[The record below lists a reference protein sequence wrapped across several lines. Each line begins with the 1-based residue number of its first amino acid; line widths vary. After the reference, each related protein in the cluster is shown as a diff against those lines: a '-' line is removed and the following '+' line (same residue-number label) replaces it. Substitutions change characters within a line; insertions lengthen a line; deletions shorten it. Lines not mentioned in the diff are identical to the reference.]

1 MVEKK
6 IGTAVYRRDL
16 SPILAIF
23 RLVPEPGGS
32 FPEYQA
38 GQYIALRREHCRL
51 TKKVLLPDGRFEYH
65 PDIDEN
71 GNQKR
76 GAVTHSYSISS
87 APYETA
93 LHGYLE
99 FYVILAMHETGI
111 PGRLTESLFQLDPL
125 EDNKIVYYSR
135 IAGEFT
141 LPKRAATFRNVVLV
155 GTGTGLAPFASM
167 LKQLDY
173 EAAQGMR
180 SDVRFTLF
188 HTNRGVQELGYHNEL
203 LGVERSKRL
212 DFVYVP
218 TISRPAHHDH
228 HHEGLGLGRANNV
241 LRSVLGMP
249 LKEEEDISNAQS
261 RGEDA
266 ANLKRILDGT
276 IRPVL
281 PPQVTVQQIRE
292 RTSPSET
299 VVLTCGNPLLMED
312 IRHIAEANGMRCE
325 REEW

>member
-6 IGTAVYRRDL
+6 IGMAVYRRDL
-16 SPILAIF
+16 SPVLAIF
-23 RLVPEPGGS
+23 RLVPEPGS
-32 FPEYQA
+32 AFPEYAA

-51 TKKVLLPDGRFEYH
+51 TKKIARPDGRFEYI
-65 PDIDEN
+65 PDLDEN

-87 APYETA
+87 APYETRE
-93 LHGYLE
+93 HGYLE
-99 FYVILAMHETGI
+99 FYVILQMHETGV

-141 LPKRAATFRNVVLV
+141 LERRAKGFRNVVFV

-167 LKQLDY
+167 IKQLDY
-173 EAAQGMR
+173 EAARGEPTKT
-180 SDVRFTLF
+180 RFTLF

-203 LGVERSKRL
+203 TAIQNAKRF

-218 TISRPAHHDH
+218 TISRPAAHDH
-228 HHEGLGLGRANNV
+228 HHDDVGKGRANNI
-241 LRSVLGMP
+241 LRSVFGMP
-249 LKEEEDISNAQS
+249 SKEVELLAEARS
-261 RGEDA
+261 RGENVA
-266 ANLKRILDGT
+266 EMEQAVQRLV
-276 IRPVL
+276 PAQL
-281 PPQVTVQQIRE
+281 PPHVSANQLRE
-292 RTSPSET
+292 RMTPEDT
-299 VVLTCGNPLLMED
+299 VILTCGNPDLMID
-312 IRHIAEANGMRCE
+312 IAKVGEANGIRVE

>member
-16 SPILAIF
+16 SPVLAIF
-23 RLVPEPGGS
+23 RLVPEPGS
-32 FPEYQA
+32 AFPEYMA

-51 TKKVLLPDGRFEYH
+51 TKKVARPDGRFEYL
-65 PDIDEN
+65 PDLDEN

-87 APYETA
+87 APYETRE
-93 LHGYLE
+93 HGYLE
-99 FYVILAMHETGI
+99 FYVILQMHETGV

-141 LPKRAATFRNVVLV
+141 LERRAKGFRNVVFV

-167 LKQLDY
+167 IKELDY
-173 EAAQGMR
+173 EAAKGNA
-180 SDVRFTLF
+180 STTRFTLF
-188 HTNRGVQELGYHNEL
+188 HTNRGMQELGYHNEL
-203 LGVERSKRL
+203 LTIQQAQRL

-218 TISRPAHHDH
+218 TISRPSLHDH
-228 HHEGLGLGRANNV
+228 HHDDVGIGRANNV
-241 LRSVLGMP
+241 LRGVLGMAS
-249 LKEEEDISNAQS
+249 KEEEELAAAHS
-261 RGEDA
+261 RGEDVTEFERA
-266 ANLKRILDGT
+266 VQLTVPAQ
-276 IRPVL
+276 L
-281 PPQVTVQQIRE
+281 PSHLTASALNARMAPG
-292 RTSPSET
+292 ET
-299 VVLTCGNPLLMED
+299 VILTCGNSKLMED
-312 IRHIAEANGMRCE
+312 IAKVGETNGIRVE